1 MKINR
6 PHRVAK
12 ALSRFQPRPKKE
24 PMKAAPTP
32 LLSGSTSRPRS
43 GFMAVLTESTV
54 KYLAAELGPTVQA
67 VIVKVNPMHEHG
79 KSIAVDLAFFT
90 DTSVPGSR
98 AVSKYRTEHRPGQHA
113 VQFSRE
119 LSDGVV
125 QATGDRLWS
134 ITEARVERLSNSYDG
149 YDALKQ
155 RSPGAAQA
163 LATTKKVVALR
174 FITAYGQM
182 AKPISIN
189 RVNAA
194 SSAFTQVKAR
204 TPVAD
209 AIAPAI
215 PTIPTPAPT
224 KPVVLN
230 SPPIVREVVD
240 GRIDMAVAISVNG
253 VVQRENVFRNLTA
266 LQLADMMVYMQGK
279 FA

>member
-1 MKINR
+1 
-6 PHRVAK
+6 
-12 ALSRFQPRPKKE
+12 
-24 PMKAAPTP
+24 MKAAPTP

-54 KYLAAELGPTVQA
+54 KYLAAELGSPVQA

-79 KSIAVDLAFFT
+79 KSIAVDLAFFANA
-90 DTSVPGSR
+90 SVPGGR
-98 AVSKYRTEHRPGQHA
+98 AVSEYRTEHRPGQHS

-134 ITEARVERLSNSYDG
+134 ITESRVERLSNSYDG

-163 LATTKKVVALR
+163 LATAKKVVALR
-174 FITAYGQM
+174 FITAYSQM

-194 SSAFTQVKAR
+194 SSAFIQVKAQA
-204 TPVAD
+204 PVAD
-209 AIAPAI
+209 AIAPA
-215 PTIPTPAPT
+215 IPTPAPT